1 MKYRREITPSIK
13 FQADRIFIRNYLFEQ
28 VIKSCKTTN
37 TEFLMLKEKL
47 GICPYEENYCKE
59 EIIKIQYE
67 EPIEE
72 ISKVSN
78 KKSTKKLI
86 EESDN

>member
-1 MKYRREITPSIK
+1 MKK
-13 FQADRIFIRNYLFEQ
+13 NYYQ
-28 VIKSCKTTN
+28 
-37 TEFLMLKEKL
+37 
-47 GICPYEENYCKE
+47 E

-78 KKSTKKLI
+78 NKSTKKLTKELI
-86 EESDN
+86 KEPDNESI